1 LFKTTLSLGEPQRP
15 EEVGSW
21 PADGAAPV
29 VAHCS
34 ALRQDGAV
42 NHLLRAVVAASL
54 LAGWLLAPAA
64 HADLTWS
71 NTQTLS
77 TDATNGSG
85 PALAFDATGGG
96 VAAWLETDS
105 AGHNRV
111 HVASRSARGFLG
123 TAATVSAA
131 GTDAYGVRVVVAR
144 DGAAYVLWGQQN
156 AATGAD
162 IYVVARP
169 AGGAFGPPQN
179 ATETDGAAYLGDA
192 VVNNATDRLLMAYD
206 QIDTT
211 YGPPAQVEERVKRV
225 TTAGAVSGF
234 IKIAEV
240 TASDVNH
247 DPLIGQQDLAMD
259 ANGNALLAW
268 ADNPNSFNQDRF
280 QAYVFAA
287 RLDANGNPLEAA
299 QQVGAR
305 VGQSIDDP
313 VAAINSARSVVLW
326 SKTTGAARGEAD
338 YVTRAGTGTGAW
350 SGFKTPVSN
359 DDDND
364 PNFFRS
370 VVSDAA
376 GDLTAIYGRGF
387 DARPANGDLYM
398 DASAVY
404 FGATRPFANPAD
416 SARLFAVDDSGTA
429 SFYRLDANRH
439 VSIGTRAPGAGG
451 AYSAAV
457 DLATLPQ
464 QQKPVVAAGP
474 DGTTGIMW
482 VDSDGENQRVF
493 VRFGDIPVPAGP
505 GTTTPPPPSDGTPPA
520 PPAPLP
526 LPPPP
531 PAAPVPSAIQ
541 VVQKFTSGHAGVLT
555 VAFTGEASQIEW
567 TVGRNGPTY
576 VANASQRSIRLRL
589 TGAATVT
596 AKVSGPGGAQTFT
609 RSVSGQDLPEDAAA
623 KRVLGGEPRSASAVV
638 ATGAESVLTGASS
651 SCGPVNVRSGAVTL
665 SGCMRPVDELSDV
678 PSGERGVLDPIAS
691 AYGLNRSDAG
701 LMGRAI
707 ELMDGYAASGT
718 VLINGRWPVTPAGGA
733 GVMAFPQASALTS
746 SNASV
751 RVAGAALRPAGGGF
765 NLRVGSAAGPIDLGA
780 IPRPASFPQLGRF
793 PYVGDFDVSLGGG
806 GYATVQTG
814 IKMPDFVQ
822 RNGINVQPRIQI
834 YASPDGLSSVDGLRM
849 GPMDVSFGPVGLA
862 GLTVHYDQASDQWIG
877 GMSACLFGAG
887 CLDFKDPVG
896 SIRLQGNELVY
907 AKTGLVFDDPGKP
920 LAPPA
925 VYLNHANLGF
935 GLNPSRVFGQAGIS
949 AGGFVKVDGYEV
961 FAAPSSASPYLL
973 KRDEVG
979 PSFPAAMYSTAFTRP
994 LVAAGGDVGLDLP
1007 FAGYTRL
1014 GGGYFLYEL
1023 PGYVAMGGSAGFD
1036 LLGIVRFGGGIDG
1049 EMDLV
1054 KQRYN
1059 LHGEISA
1066 CLIAVDDDL
1075 CAKSVANI
1083 SRGPNLEGGSGACL
1097 QLGPVSAGGGVQWAH
1112 PDRPF
1117 IWPIDGCKWSPFKI
1131 DVRAGSARARAAQA
1145 AAGTTVQMGATAQAI
1160 QLNGSG
1166 ESPQVKVTGPGG
1178 ETLDTSA
1185 GRFVYSP
1192 DHKIRILRFDTA
1204 SAHFT
1209 TVGLQGVAAGA
1220 WRIEPLPG
1228 SAAIV
1233 GTSSAKNPVD
1243 AKVSGKVTRG
1253 RGDRRVLT
1261 FDVLR
1266 RPAQQVQFFDVDGR
1280 GARRLIGI
1288 TPGGHGSFT
1297 FTPGPDKAK
1306 HKVIASIALNGIG
1319 SEERTVTTFTPPPPV
1334 LAAPSGLEVQ
1344 RKGTSVRV
1352 TWHDV
1357 PGATTYEL
1365 ALTAGTQRFATSRS
1379 HVLVFNNVPK
1389 TTAGHVTIRAIGN
1402 YRQSKVTRASF
1413 KRLAQTKQPLR
1424 SLKKCSVRKKRIRC
1438 H

>member
-1 LFKTTLSLGEPQRP
+1 MTH
-15 EEVGSW
+15 V
-21 PADGAAPV
+21 
-29 VAHCS
+29 
-34 ALRQDGAV
+34 
-42 NHLLRAVVAASL
+42 LRAVAASL

-71 NTQTLS
+71 STQTLS
-77 TDATNGSG
+77 TDATNGAG
-85 PALAFDATGGG
+85 PALAFDATGGA

-105 AGHNRV
+105 GGHSRV
-111 HVASRSARGFLG
+111 HVATRAAHGFLG
-123 TAATVSAA
+123 PAATVSAA

-144 DGAAYVLWGQQN
+144 DGAAYVLWGQRN

-162 IYVVARP
+162 IYVLSRP

-179 ATETDGAAYLGDA
+179 ATETDGAASLGDA
-192 VVNNATDRLLMAYD
+192 VVNNANDRLLMAYS
-206 QIDTT
+206 QLDTT
-211 YGPPAQVEERVKRV
+211 TGPPAQVEERVKRV

-268 ADNPNSFNQDRF
+268 ADNPNSWNQDRD
-280 QAYVFAA
+280 QAYVRAA

-299 QQVGAR
+299 QQVGVR
-305 VGQSIDDP
+305 VGRSIDDP
-313 VAAINSARSVVLW
+313 VAAINDARSVVLW
-326 SKTTGAARGEAD
+326 NKTTGAGRGEAD
-338 YVTRAGTGTGAW
+338 YVTRTGTGTGAW
-350 SGFKTPVSN
+350 SGFKTPISN
-359 DDDND
+359 DYDND

-376 GDLTAIYGRGF
+376 GDLTATYGRGF
-387 DARPANGDLYM
+387 DAAPANGDLSM
-398 DASAVY
+398 DASALY
-404 FGATRPFANPAD
+404 FGATRPFADPAD
-416 SARLFAVDDSGTA
+416 SARLFAVDDSGT
-429 SFYRLDANRH
+429 SSYYRLGANRH
-439 VSIGTRAPGAGG
+439 VSIGTRAPGPGG
-451 AYSAAV
+451 AYSTPV
-457 DLATLPQ
+457 DVATLPQ
-464 QQKPVVAAGP
+464 QQRPVVAAGP
-474 DGTTGIMW
+474 DGTTGVMW
-482 VDSDGENQRVF
+482 VDSDGENDRVF
-493 VRFGDIPVPAGP
+493 VRFGDIAVPAGP
-505 GTTTPPPPSDGTPPA
+505 GTTPGPADGPPPPPA
-520 PPAPLP
+520 LPLP

-567 TVGRNGPTY
+567 TVGKNGPTY
-576 VANASQRSIRLRL
+576 SATASQRSIRLRL
-589 TGAATVT
+589 TGPATVT
-596 AKVSGPGGAQTFT
+596 AKVTGPGGAQTFT
-609 RSVSGQDLPEDAAA
+609 RSVSGQARPDDADA
-623 KRVLGGEPRSASAVV
+623 KKVLGGEPRDASAVV
-638 ATGAESVLTGASS
+638 ATGAESVLTGKSS
-651 SCGPVNVRSGAVTL
+651 ACGAVNVRSGGVTL
-665 SGCMRPVDELSDV
+665 SGCMRPLDELADL
-678 PSGERGVLDPIAS
+678 PGAERGVLDPIAS

-707 ELMDGYAASGT
+707 ELLDGYAATGT
-718 VLINGRWPVTPAGGA
+718 VLINGLWPVTPAGGA

-751 RVAGAALRPAGGGF
+751 RVAGTALKPAGGGF
-765 NLRVGSAAGPIDLGA
+765 NLKVGSSAGAIDLGA
-780 IPRPASFPQLGRF
+780 IPRPVSFPQLGRF
-793 PYVGDFDVSLGGG
+793 PYVGDFNVSLGGG
-806 GYATVQTG
+806 YATIQTG
-814 IKMPDFVQ
+814 IKLPDFVQ
-822 RNGINVQPRIQI
+822 RNGINVQPRMQI
-834 YASPDGLSSVDGLRM
+834 YASPDGLSSVDGVKM
-849 GPMDVSFGPVGLA
+849 GPMDVAFGPVVLDD
-862 GLTVHYDQASDQWIG
+862 LTVRYDQASDQWIG

-907 AKTGLVFDDPGKP
+907 AKTGLVFADPGKP

-935 GLNPSRVFGQAGIS
+935 GLNPSRVFGQAGITG
-949 AGGFVKVDGYEV
+949 GGFVKVDGYEV
-961 FAAPSSASPYLL
+961 FAAPSSATPYLL

-979 PSFPAAMYSTAFTRP
+979 QSFPAAMYSTPFTRP

-1007 FAGYTRL
+1007 FVGDTRL

-1023 PGYVAMGGSAGFD
+1023 PGYVAIGGNASFD
-1036 LLGIVRFGGGIDG
+1036 LLGIIRFGGGING

-1059 LHGEISA
+1059 LHGDISA

-1075 CAKSVANI
+1075 CARSVANI

-1112 PDRPF
+1112 PDKPF

-1131 DVRAGSARARAAQA
+1131 DVRAGQARAAQ

-1160 QLNGSG
+1160 QLDGSG
-1166 ESPQVKVTGPGG
+1166 ESPQVKVTGPHG

-1192 DHKIRILRFDTA
+1192 DAKIRIVRFDNA
-1204 SAHFT
+1204 DAHFT

-1228 SAAIV
+1228 SATIV
-1233 GTSSAKNPVD
+1233 GTSIAKNPAD
-1243 AKVSGKVTRG
+1243 AKVSGRVTRG

-1261 FDVLR
+1261 FDVRR
-1266 RPAQQVQFFDVDGR
+1266 RPAQRVQFFDVDRR

-1288 TPGGHGSFT
+1288 TPGGHGSIA
-1297 FTPGPDKAK
+1297 FTPGPDQAK
-1306 HKVIASIALNGIG
+1306 HTVVASIALNGIG

-1334 LAAPSGLEVQ
+1334 LAAPRGLDVR

-1352 TWHDV
+1352 TWRDV
-1357 PGATTYEL
+1357 PGATGYEL
-1365 ALTAGTQRFATSRS
+1365 ALTAGTQRFATSHAR
-1379 HVLVFNNVPK
+1379 VLVFKNVSK
-1389 TTAGHVTIRAIGN
+1389 TTGGRVTVRAVGN
-1402 YRQSKVTRASF
+1402 YRQSKVTRVSF
-1413 KRLAQTKQPLR
+1413 KRLVQKKQPLR